1 MVSRKQN
8 GAAGAFG
15 AFGVWLGEGTWV
27 PGTAAVA
34 ERLGYRT
41 LWIGG
46 SPAADL
52 VCVEAMLNE
61 TEHVTVATGIV
72 NIWQADPLEVAE
84 SYLRIQEEHPG
95 RFVLGIGS
103 GHREATPERVRPLA
117 ALNDYL
123 DVLDDAG
130 VPAEARLLAALGDK
144 TLALAARRSLGA
156 HPYLT
161 TPAHTAHARRILDE
175 TRREL
180 QAPIAAPENPHAPS
194 AEAEADTRADT
205 GAEAPGEASAPVLA
219 PELKVSLDADREVS
233 RRRAREYL
241 SRYFRLENYV
251 GTLKRFGS
259 AERAFTDA
267 DFADGGSDE
276 LVDAVCANPSAEIA
290 ALGLRAHL
298 KAGADHVAVQ
308 PISRDI
314 LGDLERVADALGL
327 TKD

>member
-1 MVSRKQN
+1 MVSKKQH
-8 GAAGAFG
+8 GHSGAFG

-52 VCVEAMLNE
+52 VSASAILNE

-103 GHREATPERVRPLA
+103 GHREATPERVRPLS

-130 VPAEARLLAALGDK
+130 VPAGARLLAALGDK
-144 TLALAARRSLGA
+144 TLALAAERSLGA

-161 TPAHTAHARRILDE
+161 TPTHTAHARGVLDAAV
-175 TRREL
+175 RRGP
-180 QAPIAAPENPHAPS
+180 AGPV
-194 AEAEADTRADT
+194 D
-205 GAEAPGEASAPVLA
+205 GAEHETPSDLEPATPLLA
-219 PELKVSLDADREVS
+219 PELKVALDVDPE
-233 RRRAREYL
+233 RARSRARDYL

-251 GTLKRFGS
+251 GTLKRFG
-259 AERAFTDA
+259 ATDA
-267 DFADGGSDE
+267 DFAGGGSDE
-276 LVDAVCANPSAEIA
+276 LIDEVCANPTAELA
-290 ALGLRAHL
+290 TVGLRAHL

-308 PISRDI
+308 PVGPDP

>member
-1 MVSRKQN
+1 MVSKRQH
-8 GAAGAFG
+8 GPVGAFG

-46 SPAADL
+46 SPAANL
-52 VCVEAMLNE
+52 ESASAILNE

-72 NIWQADPLEVAE
+72 NIWQADPIEVAE

-117 ALNDYL
+117 ALNEYL
-123 DVLDDAG
+123 DVLDAAG
-130 VPAEARLLAALGDK
+130 VPATARLLAALGDR
-144 TLALAARRSLGA
+144 TLALAAQRSLGA

-161 TPAHTAHARRILDE
+161 TPAHTAHARGILDAAAGAAREDASSSDTDDGGTSAIAE
-175 TRREL
+175 TPL
-180 QAPIAAPENPHAPS
+180 
-194 AEAEADTRADT
+194 
-205 GAEAPGEASAPVLA
+205 LA
-219 PELKVSLDADREVS
+219 PELKVALDVDS
-233 RRRAREYL
+233 DRARSRARDYL

-251 GTLKRFGS
+251 GTLKRFG
-259 AERAFTDA
+259 ATDA
-267 DFADGGSDE
+267 DFAGGGSDALIDE
-276 LVDAVCANPSAEIA
+276 VCANPTAELA
-290 ALGLRAHL
+290 AVGLRAHL

-308 PISRDI
+308 PVGPDP

-327 TKD
+327 TKE

>member
-1 MVSRKQN
+1 MVSKNRH
-8 GAAGAFG
+8 GHGGVFG

-52 VCVEAMLNE
+52 ASVSAILNE

-72 NIWQADPLEVAE
+72 NIWQADALEVAE
-84 SYLRIQEEHPG
+84 SYARIQEQHPG

-117 ALNDYL
+117 ALGEYL
-123 DVLDDAG
+123 DVLDEAG
-130 VPAEARLLAALGDK
+130 VPASGRLLAALGDK
-144 TLALAARRSLGA
+144 TLALAAERSLGA

-161 TPAHTAHARRILDE
+161 TPEHTAHARGILDAASDG
-175 TRREL
+175 
-180 QAPIAAPENPHAPS
+180 APL
-194 AEAEADTRADT
+194 
-205 GAEAPGEASAPVLA
+205 LA
-219 PELKVSLDADREVS
+219 PELKVSLDADPE
-233 RRRAREYL
+233 RARARARNYL
-241 SRYFRLENYV
+241 ERYFQLKNYV
-251 GTLKRFGS
+251 GTLTRFG
-259 AERAFTDA
+259 ATDA
-267 DFADGGSDE
+267 DFEGGGSDE
-276 LVDAVCANPSAEIA
+276 LIDRVCANPSAEIA
-290 ALGLRAHL
+290 AIGLRAHL

-308 PISRDI
+308 PIGHDV

-327 TKD
+327 TKE

>member
-1 MVSRKQN
+1 MVSKKQH
-8 GAAGAFG
+8 GHSGAFG

-52 VCVEAMLNE
+52 ESASAILNE

-72 NIWQADPLEVAE
+72 NIWKSDALEVAE
-84 SYLRIQEEHPG
+84 SYQRIQEEHPG

-117 ALNDYL
+117 ALNEYL

-130 VPAEARLLAALGDK
+130 VPAHARLLAALGDK
-144 TLALAARRSLGA
+144 TLALAAARSLGA

-161 TPAHTAHARRILDE
+161 TPAHTAHARGVLDGA
-175 TRREL
+175 TSSFGGD
-180 QAPIAAPENPHAPS
+180 APAAPL
-194 AEAEADTRADT
+194 
-205 GAEAPGEASAPVLA
+205 LA
-219 PELKVSLDADREVS
+219 PELKVALDADSE
-233 RRRAREYL
+233 RARSRARDYL
-241 SRYFRLENYV
+241 ARYFALENYV
-251 GTLKRFGS
+251 GTLKRFG
-259 AERAFTDA
+259 ANDA
-267 DFADGGSDE
+267 DFEGGGSDS
-276 LVDAVCANPSAEIA
+276 LVDQVCAGPSAEVA
-290 ALGLRAHL
+290 AAGLRAHL

-308 PISRDI
+308 PIGHDT

-327 TKD
+327 TK